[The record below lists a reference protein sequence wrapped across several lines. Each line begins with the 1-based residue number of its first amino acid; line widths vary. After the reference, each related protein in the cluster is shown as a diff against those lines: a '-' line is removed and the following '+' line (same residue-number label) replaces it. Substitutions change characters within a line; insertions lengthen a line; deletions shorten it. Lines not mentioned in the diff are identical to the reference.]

1 KQYGGWWVGGSG
13 GGEGLQQSPR
23 TSQTR
28 PPWGHLW
35 RGVGRAGRR
44 TQSSKHRHLHR
55 GRGARS
61 PLVTACRPRPRP
73 SPGRPRLVGIGG
85 RATHGGRGCCG
96 STDSAPQTGSPT
108 RRLRLLQRSCR
119 VYSKVTGRAPPG
131 PEPPASSSPARR
143 ASGPPARLGRAARA
157 GSRCPRA
164 RAQEG
169 GAGPGAGRGGG
180 ARAEP
185 GARGGGARS
194 PERGGR
200 GRGGA
205 GRGRGCAARAAR
217 RHQAPRPPARPPPR
231 APQPR
236 RPRPEPRRC
245 SAVALTARA
254 RAADLRPRPDSSAPR
269 RGPGAMG
276 RLPRRVAALL
286 LGLLVECTEAKKHCW
301 YFEGLY
307 PTYYICRPYEDCCG
321 SRCCVRALSIQRLW
335 YFWFLLMMGVL
346 FCCGAGFFIRR
357 RMYPPPLIE
366 EPAFNVSY
374 TRQPPNPAP
383 GGQQPGLPYYTDPGG
398 PGMNPAGNPMAM
410 AFQVQP
416 NSPQGSTAY
425 PPPPSYC
432 NTPPPP
438 YEQVVKAK

>member
-1 KQYGGWWVGGSG
+1 MLRVHRQ
-13 GGEGLQQSPR
+13 
-23 TSQTR
+23 R
-28 PPWGHLW
+28 PPNGLPHAKTSPPSAILP
-35 RGVGRAGRR
+35 GLFKGDRAG
-44 TQSSKHRHLHR
+44 SA
-55 GRGARS
+55 GARATRQ
-61 PLVTACRPRPRP
+61 LV
-73 SPGRPRLVGIGG
+73 
-85 RATHGGRGCCG
+85 
-96 STDSAPQTGSPT
+96 
-108 RRLRLLQRSCR
+108 
-119 VYSKVTGRAPPG
+119 
-131 PEPPASSSPARR
+131 PARR

-200 GRGGA
+200 GRGRGA
-205 GRGRGCAARAAR
+205 AGAAR
-217 RHQAPRPPARPPPR
+217 RGLHGATRLRAHPPARRPAPRSPAVRGLSPAAAPLWRSPLGPALLTCAR
-231 APQPR
+231 APTAAHPGED
-236 RPRPEPRRC
+236 PEPWAACPGGWRRC
-245 SAVALTARA
+245 CSGCSWR
-254 RAADLRPRPDSSAPR
+254 
-269 RGPGAMG
+269 
-276 RLPRRVAALL
+276 
-286 LGLLVECTEAKKHCW
+286 
-301 YFEGLY
+301 
-307 PTYYICRPYEDCCG
+307 
-321 SRCCVRALSIQRLW
+321 
-335 YFWFLLMMGVL
+335 FLLMMGVL